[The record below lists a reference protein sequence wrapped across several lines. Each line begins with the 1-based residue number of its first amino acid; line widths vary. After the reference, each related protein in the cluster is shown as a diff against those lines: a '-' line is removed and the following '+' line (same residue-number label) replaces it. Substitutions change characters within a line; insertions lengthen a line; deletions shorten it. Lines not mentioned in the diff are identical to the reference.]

1 MEDDIDYRVKQWQP
15 PSRPEWVQR
24 INEEGSYLDI
34 KSVVPLDEDSLISC
48 AKRNTGLS
56 DFGADDWY
64 EPFKFFIKGVD
75 DEAELNLMGRLMT
88 RADLLMHLEA
98 RLRVEDTFKRHP
110 EIDVQELSPPIMIV
124 GSGRSGTSAIQN
136 LLSYDPDNGTT
147 LQWECMYPVPAPEA
161 ADYRSDPRIAIADKR
176 ITLGYRVTPELMS
189 MHEYGGEI
197 PTELNY
203 LETLS
208 FLGAS
213 RLNLYGV
220 TPSFQA
226 YIAKLSHVPKLRYA
240 KRVLKLLQW
249 KNPRRRWIL
258 KLPDTMNFLPDLFK
272 VFPDLELVWMHRDP
286 IKTVSSFVSLVG
298 TLFWVRSDKRL
309 DPKVYAHLSNPA
321 GLATLFNSVIDL
333 IDQGRIPAKQ
343 IHHVQY
349 VDFVGSPLD
358 TVEALYKEIGIAI
371 TDQARAAMDNYLRQ
385 HPRENRPP
393 HQYGMGAG
401 ERLSDERKLFERY
414 QTLFKVPTEI

>member
-1 MEDDIDYRVKQWQP
+1 
-15 PSRPEWVQR
+15 
-24 INEEGSYLDI
+24 
-34 KSVVPLDEDSLISC
+34 
-48 AKRNTGLS
+48 
-56 DFGADDWY
+56 
-64 EPFKFFIKGVD
+64 
-75 DEAELNLMGRLMT
+75 
-88 RADLLMHLEA
+88 
-98 RLRVEDTFKRHP
+98 
-110 EIDVQELSPPIMIV
+110 
-124 GSGRSGTSAIQN
+124 
-136 LLSYDPDNGTT
+136 
-147 LQWECMYPVPAPEA
+147 
-161 ADYRSDPRIAIADKR
+161 
-176 ITLGYRVTPELMS
+176 

-258 KLPDTMNFLPDLFK
+258 KSPDTMNFLPDLFE
-272 VFPDLELVWMHRDP
+272 VFPDLQLVWMHRDP

-371 TDQARAAMDNYLRQ
+371 TL
-385 HPRENRPP
+385 
-393 HQYGMGAG
+393 G
-401 ERLSDERKLFERY
+401 EIYRGIKLASDA
-414 QTLFKVPTEI
+414 Q